1 MTPVTPE
8 PSEPSEPFES
18 FANERREKTIARV
31 WSESMSTEE
40 LDHLAAHP
48 SWRVRREIAV
58 HPKTSDRTLG
68 RLVFDSSA
76 RVRMSVV
83 TLPKLPLVVLDAL
96 AVDPW
101 LPIRMHV
108 VGHVHARA
116 STLLP
121 MVNRTESGVAALAR
135 LEHHVDHRPGF
146 DREVLAFDH
155 EWSRLLAARSA
166 DRGVQ
171 EEIATSLP
179 VDLEALRVLAA
190 NPHLHPELQEVM
202 VQKPIVVL
210 QVLCGRS
217 DLVASVEAT
226 LSAGPEVVQ
235 AELASNPLLRHETQQ
250 RLSKSK
256 HVAVRRALG
265 LNPNLSFDAHARLIA
280 GDHWSVHVNGLT
292 SAHTTSNQVMD
303 ALASTSVSVRC
314 VAARSSLVAGIDP
327 VKLWALTKNY
337 ELVELIHLV
346 ANPVIPNEVLVRLVQ
361 RWAGGPPW
369 RFPGTVARW
378 PLGVALGN
386 PSLDRE
392 ILIAFSELDDLPAW
406 VTRQLANNESL
417 PAERREALLTWLA
430 LGGAVGEPT
439 FDPLTCLGHPGDPN
453 EHLAYVEFEKLI
465 GSEGS
470 PIHPLPKVRAGAVR
484 ETETI
489 AFRLL
494 ERLASDPDSSVR
506 FSAALHRPWS
516 RKAMANYRE
525 DPEPAVLGAVQNAKV
540 VKFWGRGAR
549 RFDRFAP
556 VRSKHRSGVP
566 SVIVLVVI
574 LLINALRAC
583 GSKLDLTERPSPA
596 FASAERAY
604 LRELHDQPPGLTS
617 ASTIAK
623 TYGPQVVIAV
633 AGGVPQFVVQEDG
646 ANTSFCAIN
655 TPGLPAASAL
665 TMEVECQPQGGPAFV
680 DPVVLD
686 FYWKYLQTPI
696 SLSRIPPKVEA
707 NDGSYVSSVERTG
720 ELLTMRIASARPEPG
735 LTLKIAGVKPIRLE
749 TLGTLPRWLTLTV
762 LHADGQR
769 PDIELT
775 GTWMSVKIPGTLA
788 RSE

>member
-1 MTPVTPE
+1 MTAPKPE
-8 PSEPSEPFES
+8 PSDPFES
-18 FANERREKTIARV
+18 FANERREKTLARIR
-31 WSESMSTEE
+31 SESMSTEE

-58 HPKTSDRTLG
+58 HPKTSDHTLG

-83 TLPKLPLVVLDAL
+83 SRRQLSLVLLDAL

-101 LPIRMHV
+101 LPIRMFV
-108 VGHVHARA
+108 VGHVSSRA

-135 LEHHVDHRPGF
+135 LEHHIEHRPGF
-146 DREVLAFDH
+146 DREVLDFDH

-166 DRGVQ
+166 DRAVQ

-190 NPHLHPELQEVM
+190 NPNLHPELQEVM

-217 DLVASVEAT
+217 DLVSSVEAT
-226 LSAGPEVVQ
+226 LSAGPQVVQ
-235 AELASNPLLRHETQQ
+235 AELATNPLLRDETQQ

-256 HVAVRRALG
+256 LVAVRRALG
-265 LNPNLSFDAHARLIA
+265 LNPNVSFDAHARLIA
-280 GDHWSVHVNGLT
+280 GDHWSVHVNALT
-292 SAHTTSNQVMD
+292 SAHTTLEQIMD

-314 VAARSSLVAGIDP
+314 VAAKSALVAGIDP

-337 ELVELIHLV
+337 ELVELMHLA
-346 ANPVIPNEVLVRLVQ
+346 ANPVTPNEVLVRLVQ

-369 RFPGTVARW
+369 RFPETVARW

-392 ILIAFSELDDLPAW
+392 ILVAFSELDDLPAW
-406 VTRQLANNESL
+406 VTRGLANNESL

-465 GSEGS
+465 ESEGS
-470 PIHPLPKVRAGAVR
+470 PTHPLPRVRAGAVR
-484 ETETI
+484 ETEI
-489 AFRLL
+489 IPFRLL
-494 ERLASDPDSSVR
+494 ERLASDPDPAVR

-516 RKAMANYRE
+516 RKAMAHYRG
-525 DPEPAVLGAVQNAKV
+525 DPEPAVLGKVQYAKAVKV
-540 VKFWGRGAR
+540 WGRGAKQL
-549 RFDRFAP
+549 DRFAP
-556 VRSKHRSGVP
+556 VRSKQLAGLPMPVTIAVVMGVLASLRS
-566 SVIVLVVI
+566 
-574 LLINALRAC
+574 C

-596 FASAERAY
+596 YASAERAY
-604 LRELHDQPPGLTS
+604 LRELHDNPPGLSS
-617 ASTIAK
+617 ASTISK

-633 AGGVPQFVVQEDG
+633 AGGVAQFVIQEGDG
-646 ANTSFCAIN
+646 DAFYCAIDS
-655 TPGLPAASAL
+655 PGLRASSVL
-665 TMEVECQPQGGPAFV
+665 TPEVECQPQRGPAFV
-680 DPVVLD
+680 DPAVFD
-686 FYWKYLQTPI
+686 FYRTYLQTPI
-696 SLSRIPPKVEA
+696 TSSRRPPKVEA
-707 NDGSYVSSVERTG
+707 NDGVYVSSVERTG
-720 ELLTMRIASARPEPG
+720 VLLTMRIASARPAPE
-735 LTLKIAGVKPIRLE
+735 LTLNIAGVKPIRLE
-749 TLGTLPRWLTLTV
+749 TLGTPPARFTLTV

-775 GTWMSVKIPGTLA
+775 GTEVSVKIRGTLP
-788 RSE
+788 S